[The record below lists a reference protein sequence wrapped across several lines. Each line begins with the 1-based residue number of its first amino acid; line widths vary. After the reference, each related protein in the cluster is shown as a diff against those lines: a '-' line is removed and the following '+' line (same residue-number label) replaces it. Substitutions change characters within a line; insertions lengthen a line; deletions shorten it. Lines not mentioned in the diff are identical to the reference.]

1 VITKDLFTY
10 KTTPLSKGARGASAL
25 SRDVGSHLAGRRIAM
40 IAKTFLL
47 AKLFRAY
54 GTNFF
59 RQEKSLR
66 DHGSQDVLAQT
77 DKSGNFPIAH
87 PCPRPWQS
95 A

>member
-1 VITKDLFTY
+1 M
-10 KTTPLSKGARGASAL
+10 GARGASVP
-25 SRDVGSHLAGRRIAM
+25 SRDVGSHPAGWRTAM

-66 DHGSQDVLAQT
+66 DQPATTPSTDTPGQT
-77 DKSGNFPIAH
+77 KIKLG
-87 PCPRPWQS
+87 
-95 A
+95 